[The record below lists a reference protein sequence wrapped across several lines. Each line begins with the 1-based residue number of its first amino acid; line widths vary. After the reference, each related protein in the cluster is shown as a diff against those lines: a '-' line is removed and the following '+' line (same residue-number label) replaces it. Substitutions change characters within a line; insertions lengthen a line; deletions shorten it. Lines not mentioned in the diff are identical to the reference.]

1 MKRALVLAVAIV
13 LVGLSAA
20 ALEIRLCDGTV
31 FEAVSYT
38 VTGSY
43 LMVTLPNGQQVAY
56 DVADVDLE
64 ALRAAER
71 QAGETAAAAAAVPD
85 LAGSRGLTMPPADA
99 QTQGIAITDQ
109 DVTHTWQQRGEGD
122 EEVEEG
128 SAEEGT
134 GAPPGPPP
142 GFQQGGGVV
151 INNLRVTPQGENRWV
166 VEGDVVNRTPLP
178 VSSVRV
184 QLQTIAA
191 AGEAPWSAEVAV
203 TNLLPPD
210 ETAVFSHS
218 FSAPKPENSAH
229 PDMRA
234 TVLWIQMQPP
244 SQPAQ
249 PPGSR
254 MPGPVG
260 PVPTPEV

>member
-1 MKRALVLAVAIV
+1 MKRAFVLVVAIV

-20 ALEIRLCDGTV
+20 ALEIRLRNGTV
-31 FEAVSYT
+31 FEAASYT
-38 VTGSY
+38 VNGSY
-43 LMVTLPNGQQVAY
+43 LMATLPGGQQVAY

-64 ALRAAER
+64 ALRAAESR
-71 QAGETAAAAAAVPD
+71 AAEPAAPATVTPE
-85 LAGSRGLTMPPADA
+85 LAGSRGLALPPADA
-99 QTQGIAITDQ
+99 VPSGIAITDQ
-109 DVTHTWQQRGEGD
+109 DVKHTWQERGEAGEQGG
-122 EEVEEG
+122 EEP
-128 SAEEGT
+128 A
-134 GAPPGPPP
+134 AAAAGPPP
-142 GFQQGGGVV
+142 GFEQGGGVV

-166 VEGDVVNRTPLP
+166 VEGDVVNRTAAP

-191 AGEAPWSAEVAV
+191 AGQAPWSAEVAV

-218 FSAPKPENSAH
+218 FSAAKPEGSAH

-234 TVLWIQMQPP
+234 TVYWMQMQA
-244 SQPAQ
+244 PAQ
-249 PPGSR
+249 PQRAPASR
-254 MPGPVG
+254 IPGPAG

>member
-1 MKRALVLAVAIV
+1 MKRAVVLMVAIV

-20 ALEIRLCDGTV
+20 ALELRLRDGTV
-31 FEAVSYT
+31 LEAVSYT

-43 LMVTLPNGQQVAY
+43 LMVTLPGGQHVAY

-64 ALRAAER
+64 ALRTAEAGTGEVAAP
-71 QAGETAAAAAAVPD
+71 AAVAPE
-85 LAGSRGLTMPPADA
+85 LPGSRTLTMPPAEA
-99 QTQGIAITDQ
+99 GPSGIAITDQ
-109 DVTHTWQQRGEGD
+109 DVKHTWQQRGED
-122 EEVEEG
+122 EGEGGEEG
-128 SAEEGT
+128 A
-134 GAPPGPPP
+134 GAAPGPPP
-142 GFQQGGGVV
+142 GFEQGGGVV

-166 VEGDVVNRTPLP
+166 VEGDVVNRTALP

-218 FSAPKPENSAH
+218 FSAPKPENAAH
-229 PDMRA
+229 PDLRA
-234 TVLWIQMQPP
+234 TVLWMQVQPP
-244 SQPAQ
+244 SQPKGA
-249 PPGSR
+249 PASR

>member
-1 MKRALVLAVAIV
+1 MVAIV

-20 ALEIRLCDGTV
+20 ALELRLRDGTV
-31 FEAVSYT
+31 LEAVSYT

-43 LMVTLPNGQQVAY
+43 LMVALPGGQQVAY

-64 ALRAAER
+64 ALRAAE
-71 QAGETAAAAAAVPD
+71 ALAAQPAEPVAVAPK
-85 LAGSRGLTMPPADA
+85 APGSRTLTLPPAEA
-99 QTQGIAITDQ
+99 GPSGIAITDQ
-109 DVTHTWQQRGEGD
+109 DVKHTWQERGEAEGEGG
-122 EEVEEG
+122 EEE
-128 SAEEGT
+128 A
-134 GAPPGPPP
+134 GAAPGPPP
-142 GFQQGGGVV
+142 GFEQGGGVV

-166 VEGDVVNRTPLP
+166 VEGDVVNRTALP

-191 AGEAPWSAEVAV
+191 AGVAPWSAEVAV

-218 FSAPKPENSAH
+218 FSAPKPEGAAH

-234 TVLWIQMQPP
+234 TVLWMQVQPP
-244 SQPAQ
+244 SQPKGA
-249 PPGSR
+249 PASR
-254 MPGPVG
+254 MPGPLG

>member
-1 MKRALVLAVAIV
+1 MKRAVVLMVAIV

-20 ALEIRLCDGTV
+20 ALELRLRDGTV
-31 FEAVSYT
+31 LEAVSYT

-43 LMVTLPNGQQVAY
+43 LMVALPGGQLVAY

-64 ALRAAER
+64 ALRAAE
-71 QAGETAAAAAAVPD
+71 ALAAAPAEPVAVAPEVP
-85 LAGSRGLTMPPADA
+85 GSRGLAMPPAEA
-99 QTQGIAITDQ
+99 KAGGIAITDQ
-109 DVTHTWQQRGEGD
+109 DVTHTWQQRGEAG
-122 EEVEEG
+122 EE
-128 SAEEGT
+128 AEEGGVEET
-134 GAPPGPPP
+134 GAAPGPPP
-142 GFQQGGGVV
+142 GFEQGGGVV

-166 VEGDVVNRTPLP
+166 VEGDVVNRTALP

-191 AGEAPWSAEVAV
+191 AGEPPWSAEVAV

-218 FSAPKPENSAH
+218 FSAPKPEGAAH

-234 TVLWIQMQPP
+234 TVLWMQVQPP
-244 SQPAQ
+244 SQPKGA
-249 PPGSR
+249 PASR
-254 MPGPVG
+254 MPGPLG

>member
-1 MKRALVLAVAIV
+1 MKRAVVLMVAIV

-20 ALEIRLCDGTV
+20 ALELRLRDGTV
-31 FEAVSYT
+31 IEAVSYT

-43 LMVTLPNGQQVAY
+43 LMVALPGGQYVAY

-64 ALRAAER
+64 ALRAAE
-71 QAGETAAAAAAVPD
+71 ALAAQPAEPVAVAPE
-85 LAGSRGLTMPPADA
+85 APGSRPLTMPPAEA
-99 QTQGIAITDQ
+99 GPSGIAITDQ
-109 DVTHTWQQRGEGD
+109 DVKHTWQERGEAEGEGG
-122 EEVEEG
+122 EE
-128 SAEEGT
+128 AA
-134 GAPPGPPP
+134 GAAPGPPP
-142 GFQQGGGVV
+142 GFEQGGGVV

-166 VEGDVVNRTPLP
+166 VEGDVVNRTALP

-218 FSAPKPENSAH
+218 FSAPKPEGAAH

-234 TVLWIQMQPP
+234 TVLWMQVQPP
-244 SQPAQ
+244 SQPKGA
-249 PPGSR
+249 PASR
-254 MPGPVG
+254 MPGPLG

>member
-1 MKRALVLAVAIV
+1 VKRAVVLMVAIV

-20 ALEIRLCDGTV
+20 ALEVRLRDGTV
-31 FEAVSYT
+31 FEAASYT
-38 VTGSY
+38 VNGSY
-43 LMVTLPNGQQVAY
+43 LMVTLPGGQQVAY

-64 ALRAAER
+64 ALRAAESR
-71 QAGETAAAAAAVPD
+71 AAEPAAPATGAPE
-85 LAGSRGLTMPPADA
+85 LAGSRGLAMPPADA
-99 QTQGIAITDQ
+99 VPSGIAITDQ
-109 DVTHTWQQRGEGD
+109 DVKHTWQERGATG
-122 EEVEEG
+122 EEG
-128 SAEEGT
+128 GEEAAGDAT
-134 GAPPGPPP
+134 GPPP
-142 GFQQGGGVV
+142 GFEQGGGVV

-166 VEGDVVNRTPLP
+166 VEGDVVNRTASP

-191 AGEAPWSAEVAV
+191 TGQAPWSAEVAV

-218 FSAPKPENSAH
+218 FSAPKPEGSAH

-234 TVLWIQMQPP
+234 TVYWMQMQAPT
-244 SQPAQ
+244 QPQRA
-249 PPGSR
+249 PASR

>member
-1 MKRALVLAVAIV
+1 MKRALVLVVAIV

-20 ALEIRLCDGTV
+20 ALEIRLRDGTV
-31 FEAVSYT
+31 FEAASYT

-43 LMVTLPNGQQVAY
+43 LMVTLPSGRQVAY

-64 ALRAAER
+64 ALRAAEGR
-71 QAGETAAAAAAVPD
+71 AEEAAAPPPVAPD
-85 LAGSRGLTMPPADA
+85 HAGSRGLAMPPAEA
-99 QTQGIAITDQ
+99 KTGGIAITDQ
-109 DVTHTWQQRGEGD
+109 DVTHTWQQRGEAG
-122 EEVEEG
+122 EE
-128 SAEEGT
+128 AEEGAAEEA
-134 GAPPGPPP
+134 GAAPGPPP

-166 VEGDVVNRTPLP
+166 VEGDVVNRTALP

-210 ETAVFSHS
+210 ETAVFTHS

-234 TVLWIQMQPP
+234 TVLWVQMQPP
-244 SQPAQ
+244 SQPVR
-249 PPGSR
+249 PPAGR

>member
-1 MKRALVLAVAIV
+1 VKRAFVLAVAIV

-20 ALEIRLCDGTV
+20 ALEIRLRDGTV
-31 FEAVSYT
+31 FEAASYT

-43 LMVTLPNGQQVAY
+43 LMATLPGGQQVAY

-64 ALRAAER
+64 ALRAAEGQPPAPAAPVAAAPEIPGSR
-71 QAGETAAAAAAVPD
+71 GLVLPPADAVPAGVAITDQDVKHTWQAGGEAGEGEAGETAAAA
-85 LAGSRGLTMPPADA
+85 
-99 QTQGIAITDQ
+99 
-109 DVTHTWQQRGEGD
+109 
-122 EEVEEG
+122 
-128 SAEEGT
+128 
-134 GAPPGPPP
+134 GPPP
-142 GFQQGGGVV
+142 GFEQGGGVV

-166 VEGDVVNRTPLP
+166 VEGDVVNRTAAP

-191 AGEAPWSAEVAV
+191 AGETPWSAEVAV

-218 FSAPKPENSAH
+218 FSAAKPEGAAH

-234 TVLWIQMQPP
+234 TVYWMQVQAP
-244 SQPAQ
+244 SQPQRA
-249 PPGSR
+249 PASR